1 MMTKYTISDIS
12 ATLSV
17 TERTVQR
24 WIETLV
30 IKEGNKILVPE
41 DVLELLKSRHVNDK
55 VATSPDIEEKQ
66 FDRIEYF
73 TEEEYQ
79 EFHKRLV
86 EYDILKDQLQYH
98 RKSSESHNKQMEMIL
113 QMMEQRNYIEVK
125 EKKLDR

>member
-30 IKEGNKILVPE
+30 IKEGNKILVPK

>member
-1 MMTKYTISDIS
+1 MTKYTIADIS

-30 IKEGNKILVPE
+30 IKEGNKILVPK

-113 QMMEQRNYIEVK
+113 QMMEQRNYIEAK

>member
-1 MMTKYTISDIS
+1 MMIKYTLSDIS

-66 FDRIEYF
+66 FDRVEYF

-113 QMMEQRNYIEVK
+113 QMMEQRNYIEAK

>member
-55 VATSPDIEEKQ
+55 VATSPDIEEKH
-66 FDRIEYF
+66 FDRVEYF

-113 QMMEQRNYIEVK
+113 QMMEQRNYIEAK

>member
-1 MMTKYTISDIS
+1 MMTKYTIVDIS

-30 IKEGNKILVPE
+30 IKEGNKILVPK

>member
-1 MMTKYTISDIS
+1 MMTKYTIADIS

-30 IKEGNKILVPE
+30 IKEGNKILVPK

>member
-1 MMTKYTISDIS
+1 MTKYTISDIS

-66 FDRIEYF
+66 FDRVEYF

-98 RKSSESHNKQMEMIL
+98 RKSSESHNKKMEMIL
-113 QMMEQRNYIEVK
+113 QMMEQRNYIEAK

>member
-66 FDRIEYF
+66 FDRVEYF

-98 RKSSESHNKQMEMIL
+98 RKSSESYNKQMEMIL
-113 QMMEQRNYIEVK
+113 QMMEQRNYIEAK
-125 EKKLDR
+125 EKKSDR

>member
-1 MMTKYTISDIS
+1 MTKYTISDIS

-30 IKEGNKILVPE
+30 IKEGNKILVPK

-113 QMMEQRNYIEVK
+113 QMMEQRNYIEAK

>member
-66 FDRIEYF
+66 FDRVEYF

-113 QMMEQRNYIEVK
+113 QMMEQRNYIEAK

>member
-1 MMTKYTISDIS
+1 MTKYTISDIS

-66 FDRIEYF
+66 FDRVEYF

-113 QMMEQRNYIEVK
+113 QMMEQRNYIEAK

>member
-113 QMMEQRNYIEVK
+113 QMMEQRNYIEAK

>member
-1 MMTKYTISDIS
+1 MTKYTIADIS

-30 IKEGNKILVPE
+30 IKEGNKILVPK